1 VFKNNY
7 DLWYISIRIYKKM
20 CAYVYMHAHIRIQI
34 YMHANKFVLTHFE
47 LKIQSN
53 LTYVNIYIIYIY
65 VGLLLFIHSFLYFFY
80 FKIILFKK
88 LMHNNEV
95 AYFFA

>member
-1 VFKNNY
+1 
-7 DLWYISIRIYKKM
+7 
-20 CAYVYMHAHIRIQI
+20 MHAHIRIQI

-53 LTYVNIYIIYIY
+53 LTYVNIYRY

-88 LMHNNEV
+88 LMYNNEV